1 MTKIHPPSAVVDTD
15 LIEDIKYNCDI
26 SDARDHGIYSL
37 CTMVLKLRN
46 LYKWERGLQPWEEP
60 ESVDL
65 LNWIE
70 AKENYW
76 ETIADE
82 SFRPLS
88 IAGRQFAPLDLED
101 VNATLNG
108 TLLYGAGFG
117 RSMKTVFFL
126 AEVLQQRT
134 IEGCPVVILGT
145 EQAREMASPFAMV
158 QDGLIILRKQPLRT
172 FLWDQIQEARSSC
185 KVSLRLALKPYGLV
199 QNGGLD
205 QELFKGSLDA
215 IVDQEMDLFLY
226 HEVGEMLQGERISEA
241 LRRLVARFPGSVLEF
256 VGRAVKDILADTH
269 PAGPLAYI
277 VREQRPTSLGLY
289 LTFFDSL
296 REKLFPEIR
305 PAGLRFAADG
315 DWLHIE
321 QARRTCWLRNNA
333 LAQEIEHCA
342 GMIDRE
348 PDNAIVEYFN
358 TRILAPLG
366 LDPAKTA

>member
-1 MTKIHPPSAVVDTD
+1 MTESDMTSAVPDSD
-15 LIEDIKYNCDI
+15 LINDVQYNCDI

-126 AEVLQQRT
+126 AEKLQQRT

-185 KVSLRLALKPYGLV
+185 KVSLRLALKPYGLL

-226 HEVGEMLQGERISEA
+226 HEVGEILQGERISEA
-241 LRRLVARFPGSVLEF
+241 LRLPRRPFPRLGPRICRPGGQRYPRRYPP
-256 VGRAVKDILADTH
+256 GRPPRLHRQGAAADVPRPLPDLFRQ
-269 PAGPLAYI
+269 PAGEALSGDPSRRPPLC
-277 VREQRPTSLGLY
+277 
-289 LTFFDSL
+289 
-296 REKLFPEIR
+296 
-305 PAGLRFAADG
+305 
-315 DWLHIE
+315 
-321 QARRTCWLRNNA
+321 RRR
-333 LAQEIEHCA
+333 
-342 GMIDRE
+342 R
-348 PDNAIVEYFN
+348 
-358 TRILAPLG
+358 LAPYRAGPPRLLAEKQRAG
-366 LDPAKTA
+366 TGD